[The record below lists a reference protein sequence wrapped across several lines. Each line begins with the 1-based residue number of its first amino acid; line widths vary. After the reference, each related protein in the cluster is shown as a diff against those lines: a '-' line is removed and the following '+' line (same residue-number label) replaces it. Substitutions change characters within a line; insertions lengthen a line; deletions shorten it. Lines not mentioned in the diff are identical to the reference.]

1 MREKLAC
8 GLVSGVVLD
17 ELPTDGQVEHLG
29 LELREQ
35 AVEVRPVSLDPVD
48 ECQVFVERVDD
59 AALLGEGRE
68 GENEVRYITEINFES
83 MGSAAD
89 FNFFD
94 PCETNGRINA

>member
-1 MREKLAC
+1 M
-8 GLVSGVVLD
+8 LD

-59 AALLGEGRE
+59 AALLGEGRDR
-68 GENEVRYITEINFES
+68 NEQLSRLIYRNIDLTGAS
-83 MGSAAD
+83 TS
-89 FNFFD
+89 
-94 PCETNGRINA
+94 